1 MSDAEQAF
9 LSAMRQRGL
18 SLGGAGLK
26 VDGQIHRIDVSAKGS
41 AGSKDGAY
49 LLRIYDN
56 HAVGGFINWT
66 DGHPWEKW
74 HFKRRGWQP
83 TAAEQRQIGHDMEQ
97 ARSVHERELATAR
110 AGAREKANGMWEA
123 ADKAWQH
130 PYCSLK
136 QVEPKGTLRK
146 YHHQTS
152 GKDQLLV
159 PVHDEGEF
167 LVNLQIIS
175 EEGRKTF
182 LTGGAKQRCHYW
194 IARPDQVTKKVICIC
209 EGWAT
214 GVTISQATEYA
225 VAMAFDCGN
234 LKVVAQWAHEKY
246 PEHEIVLAADDDWKT
261 EGGNPGLRCA
271 REAAR
276 AVNGKVAVP
285 KFTEPRGET
294 LTDFNDM
301 LIAAETATKVS
312 TRSRTLSPTPCL
324 PTRSRKRTAAPT
336 KTTKA
341 MAATATAT
349 TWKARSRL
357 TCWSSWQSKGRS
369 SFTTVKAPPMPI
381 SGLTTIWR
389 RGRSRRTGSAAG

>member
-136 QVEPKGTLRK
+136 QVEPKRTLRK
-146 YHHQTS
+146 R
-152 GKDQLLV
+152 L
-159 PVHDEGEF
+159 
-167 LVNLQIIS
+167 I
-175 EEGRKTF
+175 
-182 LTGGAKQRCHYW
+182 
-194 IARPDQVTKKVICIC
+194 
-209 EGWAT
+209 
-214 GVTISQATEYA
+214 
-225 VAMAFDCGN
+225 DC
-234 LKVVAQWAHEKY
+234 L
-246 PEHEIVLAADDDWKT
+246 
-261 EGGNPGLRCA
+261 
-271 REAAR
+271 
-276 AVNGKVAVP
+276 
-285 KFTEPRGET
+285 
-294 LTDFNDM
+294 
-301 LIAAETATKVS
+301 
-312 TRSRTLSPTPCL
+312 
-324 PTRSRKRTAAPT
+324 
-336 KTTKA
+336 
-341 MAATATAT
+341 
-349 TWKARSRL
+349 
-357 TCWSSWQSKGRS
+357 
-369 SFTTVKAPPMPI
+369 
-381 SGLTTIWR
+381 SGLFNLMP
-389 RGRSRRTGSAAG
+389 GTGL